1 MSESDPLLEP
11 LKSVLDPATVR
22 KLATLNLHTIDD
34 LIRHYPRNYID
45 IRQLTDLALLPL
57 GEQVS
62 VVLDVV
68 SAQVRQN
75 RSRAGSR
82 LEVTASDG
90 HRTIAIVFFF
100 QRRGPLRWHEE
111 ALQPGTRA
119 LFTGKLGD
127 HAGRPQLLQPKY
139 EVIGRELADDSAARQ
154 QSSFLQVVY
163 PAGAKAKTELIAQA
177 VKTVLDPLTE
187 AEVPNVVPD
196 AVRAEFG
203 LLGSLEALR
212 AVHRPTEMEQVHAA
226 QDSLRWEEAF
236 VLQTTLARRRAAA
249 QKQLAIARPR
259 QAEGIRAD
267 FEAALPFELTAGQLE
282 VGEEI
287 AADLERAHPMQRLLQ
302 GEVGSGK
309 TIVALRAMLQVIDAG
324 GQAALLAPTEVLA
337 AQHAQSLRKMLG
349 NLADGGMLGGA
360 EHGTQ
365 VALLSGS
372 MPTAARRQ
380 ALLQAASGEAGIVVG
395 THALLSENVMFAD
408 LGLVVVD
415 EQHRFGVEQRDA
427 LRAKGVG
434 DSIPHLLVMT
444 ATPIP
449 RTVAMTIFGDLEIS
463 TLRELPRG
471 RAGIESI
478 VVPASK
484 PHWVDRIWHRV
495 REEVDA
501 GRRAYIV
508 CSRIGDDDSESSAPA
523 VEEDLEELEIEVS
536 EGQAGAAPHE
546 PISVLELAQQ
556 LQDHP
561 AFANIEIGILHGRLA
576 PEAKDRAM
584 ERFIS
589 GAAPVLI
596 STTVIEVGVDV
607 PAATVMAIMDADRFG
622 VSQLHQLRGRVGR
635 GSQPGLCLLVTTAA
649 PESET
654 GERLAQIAATQDGF
668 ELAQLDLAVRR
679 EGDVLGTAQS
689 GRTSLRLLRAT
700 VDVETIA
707 QARKA
712 ANELVAGDSDL
723 HQHRALAAA
732 IHRIDPERADF
743 LDRS

>member
-1 MSESDPLLEP
+1 VPDTDPLLAP

-22 KLATLNLHTIDD
+22 KLATLDLHTIDD
-34 LIRHYPRNYID
+34 LVRHYPRNYID
-45 IRQLTDLALLPL
+45 VRQLTDLALLPL
-57 GEQVS
+57 GDQVS

-100 QRRGPLRWHEE
+100 TRRGPLRWHED
-111 ALQPGTRA
+111 ALKPGTRA

-127 HAGRPQLLQPKY
+127 HGGRPQLLQPKY
-139 EVIGRELADDSAARQ
+139 EVIGRDLIDDAAAEERA
-154 QSSFLQVVY
+154 SYLQVVY
-163 PAGAKAKTELIAQA
+163 PATGKAKTELIAEA
-177 VKTVLDPLTE
+177 VKTVLDPLTT
-187 AEVPNVVPD
+187 ADVPNVIPD

-203 LLGSLEALR
+203 LQESLEALR
-212 AVHRPTEMEQVHAA
+212 NVHRPTEIEQVNAA
-226 QDSLRWEEAF
+226 KDTLRWEEAF
-236 VLQTTLARRRAAA
+236 VLQSTLAQRRVAA
-249 QKQLAIARPR
+249 QSQRATPRP
-259 QAEGIRAD
+259 AVEVGIRAD
-267 FEAALPFELTAGQLE
+267 FEAALPFELTAGQVQ
-282 VGEEI
+282 VGGEI
-287 AADLERAHPMQRLLQ
+287 AHDLEKDHPMQRLLQ

-337 AQHAQSLRKMLG
+337 AQHARSLRTMLG
-349 NLADGGMLGGA
+349 PLAEGGMLGGA
-360 EHGTQ
+360 AHGTQ
-365 VALLSGS
+365 IALLTGS
-372 MPTAARRQ
+372 LPTAARRS

-395 THALLSENVMFAD
+395 THALLSDNVTFAD

-449 RTVAMTIFGDLEIS
+449 RTVAMTVFGDLEIS
-463 TLRELPRG
+463 TLREIPKG

-478 VVPASK
+478 LVPASK

-508 CSRIGDDDSESSAPA
+508 CSRIGDDEETAPEPDSEEREPVS
-523 VEEDLEELEIEVS
+523 VIDLAE
-536 EGQAGAAPHE
+536 
-546 PISVLELAQQ
+546 Q
-556 LQDHP
+556 LRDHP
-561 AFANIEIGILHGRLA
+561 AFAGLEMEMLHGRL
-576 PEAKDRAM
+576 PGEEKDRVM
-584 ERFIS
+584 ERFVS
-589 GAAPVLI
+589 GEAPVLI

-607 PAATVMAIMDADRFG
+607 PAATVMVIMDADRFG

-635 GSQPGLCLLVTTAA
+635 GSQPGLCLLVTSAD
-649 PESET
+649 PDSET
-654 GERLAQIAATQDGF
+654 GQRLAQIAATHDGF
-668 ELAQLDLAVRR
+668 ELAQLDLQVRR

-700 VDVETIA
+700 MDVETIA
-707 QARKA
+707 QARNV
-712 ANELVAGDSDL
+712 ANTVIEADPELRA
-723 HQHRALAAA
+723 HPALAAA
-732 IHRIDPERADF
+732 IHRIDPERAEF
-743 LDRS
+743 LDRT